1 MGAAM
6 PLPPQ
11 PSFLTASMLVALGGG
26 VGSWLRFVVGRAWV
40 AAAGHTRASAFP
52 VATLSVNVVGSVA
65 MGLLVGWLA
74 RFGGQSEA
82 TRLLLAVGL
91 LGGFTTFSSFSLE
104 VVLLFQRG
112 EPGLAAFYAATS
124 LAAGLFGLWLGLLLM
139 RSAA

>member
-1 MGAAM
+1 M

-11 PSFLTASMLVALGGG
+11 LSFLNASLLVALGGG
-26 VGSWLRFVVGRAWV
+26 IGSWLRFVVGRAWV
-40 AAAGHTRASAFP
+40 AAAGPARASAFP
-52 VATLSVNVVGSVA
+52 FATLTVNIAGSVA

-74 RFGGQSEA
+74 RFAGQSEA

-104 VVLLFQRG
+104 VILLFQRG
-112 EPGLAAFYAATS
+112 APGLAAFYGAVS
-124 LAAGLFGLWLGLLLM
+124 MAAGMLGLWLGLLLM